1 MIQNYE
7 ELIELINNSSVKY
20 DVDKINKAYN
30 VAHNAH
36 KEQIRKSG
44 TPYITHPVAVA
55 GLVVD
60 MQLDTDSICAALLHD
75 VVEDTSCTDEQIKN
89 EFGEQVALLVDGV
102 TKLDKINFSSK
113 EERDMVNL
121 RKMFLAMTS
130 DIRVIMIKFAD
141 RLHNLSTLISMS
153 EEKQREKARET
164 LNIFAPLAHR
174 LGMYKIKW
182 ELEDTSL
189 KYLDPIAY
197 YEIVEGINQKRNE
210 REDFIAKIKHDIN
223 EKLTEAN
230 IKCSIDGR
238 PKHFYSIYRKMF
250 TQNKTLD
257 QIYDLF
263 AIRII
268 TETVSDCYAALGI
281 AHELYKPMPGRFK
294 DYIAMPKPNMYQS
307 LHTTVIGEDGQPF
320 EIQIRTRKMHEYA
333 ENGIAAHWKY
343 KEGSTEHD
351 SDLDKKLMW
360 VKQLLDVQNDF
371 KSEEEFVQA
380 LKIDMF
386 TDQVFVFS
394 PKGDVYS
401 LPLGSTP
408 IDFAF
413 AIHSAVGYKMQGA
426 KINGKIVNLD
436 YQLKNGDIVNIITS
450 SSVHGPSKDWL
461 KIIKTGQARTKI
473 NAWFKKE
480 NRAENIIK
488 GKESVEKELR
498 KDGLSYQKIVDD
510 GYIQMIVKRYGYS
523 SEDDLYANIAY
534 GGIQLSNIIAKIKE
548 EYKKKNNKQ
557 SQNDMSSLVASIPE
571 PSKSSDTDSI
581 DGIIVKGVDNC
592 LIRFSKC
599 CSPVPGDKIIGY
611 ITRGRGVSV
620 HRQDCSNVAALIS
633 DPEEKARLID
643 VSWSGG
649 KSNSYVTNLRLV
661 CNDRDGIVIDVIG
674 VINDM
679 KLPLTA
685 VNARSAKGNVC
696 LIDLTISISNTGDL
710 DKITNKLNAIS
721 DVIEI
726 SRN

>member
-7 ELIELINNSSVKY
+7 ELIELINSSSVKY
-20 DVDKINKAYN
+20 DAEKIIKAYN

-60 MQLDTDSICAALLHD
+60 MQLDTDSVCAALLHD
-75 VVEDTSCTDEQIKN
+75 VVEDTSCTDDQIKD

-153 EEKQREKARET
+153 EDKQREKARET

-250 TQNKTLD
+250 TQHKTLD

-320 EIQIRTRKMHEYA
+320 EIQIRTKKMHEFA

-351 SDLDKKLMW
+351 SELDKKLMW

-461 KIIKTGQARTKI
+461 KIVKTGQARTKI

-480 NRAENIIK
+480 NKAENIIK

-498 KDGLSYQKIVDD
+498 KEGLSYQEIVDD

-523 SEDDLYANIAY
+523 SEDDLYANITY

-548 EYKKKNNKQ
+548 EYKKKNIKQ
-557 SQNDMSSLVASIPE
+557 FQNDISSLVTSIPE
-571 PSKSSDTDSI
+571 PSKSADTDSI

-620 HRQDCSNVAALIS
+620 HRQDCSNVAAIIS

-649 KSNSYVTNLRLV
+649 KSNSYITNLRLV
-661 CNDRDGIVIDVIG
+661 CNDRDGIVVDVIG
-674 VINDM
+674 IINDM

-696 LIDLTISISNTGDL
+696 LIDLTISINSTGDL